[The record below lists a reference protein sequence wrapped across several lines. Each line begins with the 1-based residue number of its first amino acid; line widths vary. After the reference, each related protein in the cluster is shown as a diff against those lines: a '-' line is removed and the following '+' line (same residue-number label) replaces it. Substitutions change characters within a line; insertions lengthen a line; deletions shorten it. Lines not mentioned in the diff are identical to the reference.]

1 MKQRFLRSLLII
13 AVVQFFLT
21 RQAAGRAVEEGRAER
36 MWMLYPLNVALN
48 ALAWTLILTGF
59 SAALNALTRPFRRSS

>member
-1 MKQRFLRSLLII
+1 MKQRFLRSLLIV
-13 AVVQFFLT
+13 AVVQFFIT

-48 ALAWTLILTGF
+48 ALAWTLIVTGF
-59 SAALNALTRPFRRSS
+59 SATYNILTRPFRRSS

>member
-13 AVVQFFLT
+13 AVVQFFIT

-59 SAALNALTRPFRRSS
+59 DATYKVLTRPLRLSS